1 MSLTQKDKENLL
13 NMLDSSKN
21 FEDLKLAVK
30 TLIIL
35 EDFVEEKEA

>member
-13 NMLDSSKN
+13 SMVDTAET

-30 TLIIL
+30 TFIIL
-35 EDFVEEKEA
+35 EDFIEEKDE

>member
-13 NMLDSSKN
+13 SMLDTVET

-35 EDFVEEKEA
+35 EDFVEEEKG